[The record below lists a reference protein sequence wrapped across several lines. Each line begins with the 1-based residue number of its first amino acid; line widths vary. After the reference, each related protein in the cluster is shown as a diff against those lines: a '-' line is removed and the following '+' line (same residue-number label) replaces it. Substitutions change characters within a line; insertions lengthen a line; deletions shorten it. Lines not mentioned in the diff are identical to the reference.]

1 MKKRNVIAMLCALCV
16 LILLLPMQTNAA
28 SAKKNKKAMT
38 AYHQFLSQ
46 DQIQWS
52 EWTSIPSSDVL
63 FAAADINK
71 DGVKEL
77 IVRYVQAS
85 HMDGWHRI
93 YTYKKGRVKSLG
105 HFTNVYIY
113 KNKNFFVDSY
123 ANTGVIQNSY
133 YRLGKNGKKITL
145 AKYQISDTPAS
156 AKGKTVKKY
165 NADMGYDVYYSDMKV
180 NGKKVSYK
188 KCMKKI
194 RSLEKRAKQL
204 NLKFYENT
212 AENTGRYLV
221 K

>member
-1 MKKRNVIAMLCALCV
+1 MDTSWVIY
-16 LILLLPMQTNAA
+16 IIYYNIKIIYFTY
-28 SAKKNKKAMT
+28 KNKVDIPFLAEYTYRKRQKERMIWKKKCNSYVVRFVCADS
-38 AYHQFLSQ
+38 AVADADQCGISQKEQKSHDSLPSVLSQ

-63 FAAADINK
+63 FATADINK

-133 YRLGKNGKKITL
+133 YRLGKNGKRLPWRNIRF
-145 AKYQISDTPAS
+145 QIRQPPR
-156 AKGKTVKKY
+156 KGKP
-165 NADMGYDVYYSDMKV
+165 
-180 NGKKVSYK
+180 
-188 KCMKKI
+188 
-194 RSLEKRAKQL
+194 
-204 NLKFYENT
+204 
-212 AENTGRYLV
+212 
-221 K
+221 